1 MQEHEVKNGPKRQ
14 DLLNVDASRLSWGA
28 LARGLGAIA
37 VPIFVAIIVALA
49 ILDIKAVFE
58 PPLLL
63 PVLNTLFVSIVSFAV
78 AYISAKCYLTT
89 GLPNVLLLG
98 CGVLTFGT
106 ANLIAGWL
114 ITFTGSPNINVT
126 IHNTGAL
133 LGSLFHA
140 VGAMLPLPELVA
152 GKVSKRRKFG
162 VVLVYLGVLVFI
174 ALVAI
179 ASLRDAIPPFFM
191 QGIGPTPLRQGVL
204 GSALALFAISS
215 FLFMERYSKLKVDF
229 LYWYSLALALIAAG
243 LSAVFLQKAVGCP
256 IGWAG
261 RSAQYLAGVYFF
273 VAVLT
278 VTRGARAKG
287 TSLELM
293 LADFFREAEKHY
305 KALIDTVSDAI
316 ISVNDEGRVL
326 LWNSAAEKIFGY
338 NRREAVGAFLNYLIA
353 PDHYTDSLRKDFA
366 KAEKNPLVGK
376 TKEIEARRKNGEVFP
391 AELSVSSRKTVNG
404 RISTIII
411 RDITERKK
419 TEEEKDRF
427 LKTIEAAKE
436 AICLIS
442 PDLKITY
449 TNDTMDE
456 LFGYGKRELLGK
468 HISILNAG
476 PTPELI
482 AEKIVNTMKTKDW
495 WEGEI
500 PNKRKDGTEFTTY
513 ATISAHKDREGKI
526 LNFISIQND
535 ITERKK
541 AEEALKYSEERYA
554 LAQRVANI
562 GSWDWDIRT
571 GNLEW
576 SEKIEPMFGFGLGE
590 FKATYKAFL
599 ECVHPEDRQ
608 HVIDSVNACIE
619 KGKHYDIQHRIV
631 WPDGT
636 VRWVSE
642 TGNVIRD
649 ENNRAIRMLGVVK
662 DITERKQAED
672 VLKRDK
678 ETFER
683 LVNERTQELLHAQA
697 ELDKAKR
704 LSDIGTLAAT
714 VAHELRNP
722 LGVIK
727 TASYNIRR
735 KRKNVLLDKHLDNIE
750 KKISE
755 SNQIIDNLLSYSRIK
770 IPTYEKIEIYELL
783 NECISFMKK
792 RFYDQN
798 VSIFKNYGPT
808 KKKFIDG
815 DSLQIREIFN
825 NILTNAYQSIS
836 NKKGKIEVMTRDVGK
851 NLFEINISDNGI
863 GIDEEDLEK
872 IFQPFFTRKSKGTG
886 LGLTI
891 CNELVRLHGGKID
904 IKSKKGE
911 GTTVTI
917 TLRVKR

>member
-1 MQEHEVKNGPKRQ
+1 
-14 DLLNVDASRLSWGA
+14 
-28 LARGLGAIA
+28 
-37 VPIFVAIIVALA
+37 
-49 ILDIKAVFE
+49 
-58 PPLLL
+58 
-63 PVLNTLFVSIVSFAV
+63 
-78 AYISAKCYLTT
+78 
-89 GLPNVLLLG
+89 
-98 CGVLTFGT
+98 
-106 ANLIAGWL
+106 
-114 ITFTGSPNINVT
+114 
-126 IHNTGAL
+126 
-133 LGSLFHA
+133 

-152 GKVSKRRKFG
+152 GKVSKRRKFR

-179 ASLRDAIPPFFM
+179 ASLRETIPPFFM
-191 QGIGPTPLRQGVL
+191 QGVGPTPLRQGVL

-243 LSAVFLQKAVGCP
+243 LSAVFLQKAVGSP

-287 TSLELM
+287 TSLELT

-338 NRREAVGAFLNYLIA
+338 NRGEAVGAFLNYLIV
-353 PDHYTDSLRKDFA
+353 PDYYTDSLRKNFA
-366 KAEKNPLVGK
+366 EAEKNPLVGK
-376 TKEIEARRKNGEVFP
+376 TKEIEARRKDGEVFP

-411 RDITERKK
+411 RDISERKK

-442 PDLKITY
+442 PDLIITY
-449 TNDTMDE
+449 TNDATDE
-456 LFGYGKRELLGK
+456 LFGYRKRELVGK

-482 AEKIVNTMKTKDW
+482 IEKIADTMKRKSW

-500 PNKRKDGTEFTTY
+500 RNKRKDGTELTTY

-526 LNFISIQND
+526 LNFVSIQND

-590 FKATYKAFL
+590 FKATYEAFL

-619 KGKHYDIQHRIV
+619 KGKDYDIEHRII

-662 DITERKQAED
+662 DITEHKQAEE

-735 KRKNVLLDKHLDNIE
+735 KRKSFLIDKHLDNIE

-792 RFYDQN
+792 RVYNQN
-798 VSIFKNYGPT
+798 ISIFKNYAPM

-815 DSLQIREIFN
+815 DPLQIREIFN

-836 NKKGKIEVMTRDVGK
+836 NKKGKIEVMTRDAGK

>member
-1 MQEHEVKNGPKRQ
+1 MQEYEMRNKPKSE
-14 DLLNVDASRLSWGA
+14 DLSNVGASRLSWGA
-28 LARGLGAIA
+28 LARGVGAIT
-37 VPIFVAIIVALA
+37 VPIFVAIIVVLA

-63 PVLNTLFVSIVSFAV
+63 PALNTLFVSLASFAI

-140 VGAMLPLPELVA
+140 VGAMLPLPEITA
-152 GKVSKRRKFG
+152 GEVSKRRKFG

-179 ASLRDAIPPFFM
+179 ASLREAIPPFFM
-191 QGIGPTPLRQGVL
+191 QGLGPTPLRQGVL

-229 LYWYSLALALIAAG
+229 LFWYSLALALIAAG
-243 LSAVFLQKAVGCP
+243 LSAVFLQKAVGSP

-261 RSAQYLAGVYFF
+261 RSAQYLAGVYFI

-278 VTRGARAKG
+278 VTREARAKG
-287 TSLELM
+287 TSLELT

-305 KALIDTVSDAI
+305 RVLIDTVSDAI
-316 ISVNDEGRVL
+316 ISTNDENRVL
-326 LWNSAAEKIFGY
+326 LWNSGAEKIFGY
-338 NRREAVGAFLNYLIA
+338 GRGAAVGSLLSDLIV
-353 PDHYTDSLRKDFA
+353 PDYHTDSLRKAFA
-366 KAEKNPLVGK
+366 QAEKNPLVGK
-376 TKEIEARRKNGEVFP
+376 TKEIEARRKNGELFP

-411 RDITERKK
+411 RDISERKK

-436 AICLIS
+436 AICLLS
-442 PDLKITY
+442 PDLLITY
-449 TNDTMDE
+449 TNDAMDE
-456 LFGYGKRELLGK
+456 LFGYRKEELLGK
-468 HISILNAG
+468 HVSILNPG
-476 PTPELI
+476 PTPELV
-482 AEKIVNTMKTKDW
+482 AEKIKDTMKRKGW

-500 PNKRKDGTEFTTY
+500 SNKRKDGSELTTY
-513 ATISAHKDREGKI
+513 ATISAHKDREGRI

-590 FKATYKAFL
+590 FKATYEAFL

-608 HVIDSVNACIE
+608 HVINSVNACIE
-619 KGKHYDIQHRIV
+619 KGKGYDIEHRIV

-642 TGNVIRD
+642 TGNVIHD
-649 ENNRAIRMLGVVK
+649 ENNKAMRMLGVVK

-678 ETFER
+678 ETVER
-683 LVNERTQELLHAQA
+683 LVNERTQELLHTQA

-722 LGVIK
+722 LAVIK

-735 KRKNVLLDKHLDNIE
+735 KRKNFLLDKHLDNIE

-755 SNQIIDNLLSYSRIK
+755 SNQIINNLLSYSRIK
-770 IPTYEKIEIYELL
+770 IPTYEKVEIYELL
-783 NECISFMKK
+783 NECIAFTKK
-792 RFYDQN
+792 RFYNQD

-815 DSLQIREIFN
+815 DPLQIGEIFN

-836 NKKGKIEVMTRDVGK
+836 DKKGKIEVMTRDVGK
-851 NLFEINISDNGI
+851 NLLEINISDNGI

>member
-1 MQEHEVKNGPKRQ
+1 MEKQESKSRQ
-14 DLLNVDASRLSWGA
+14 GRQGLPDVDPSRLAWGA
-28 LARGLGAIA
+28 LARGFGAITIPA
-37 VPIFVAIIVALA
+37 FIVAIIALA

-63 PVLNTLFVSIVSFAV
+63 PVLNTLFVSVVSFAV
-78 AYISAKCYLTT
+78 AYISAKSYLRT

-98 CGVLTFGT
+98 CGVLTFGVG
-106 ANLIAGWL
+106 NLIAGWL
-114 ITFTGSPNINVT
+114 ITFPGAPNINVT
-126 IHNTGAL
+126 VHNTGAL

-140 VGAMLPLPELVA
+140 VGAMLPLPEIGA
-152 GKVSKRRKFG
+152 ENVSKRRNFG
-162 VVLVYLGVLVFI
+162 AILIYPGILVFM
-174 ALVAI
+174 ALVTI
-179 ASLRDAIPPFFM
+179 ASLRGAIPPFFT
-191 QGIGPTPLRQGVL
+191 QGVGPTPLRQGVL
-204 GSALALFAISS
+204 GSAVALFAIAS
-215 FLFMERYSKLKVDF
+215 FLFMRHYFRLKVDF

-243 LSAVFLQKAVGCP
+243 LSAVFLQKAVGSP

-261 RSAQYLAGVYFF
+261 RSAQYFAGVYFF
-273 VAVLT
+273 VAVLN

-287 TSLELM
+287 TSLEFA

-305 KALIDTVSDAI
+305 KTLIDTVSDAI
-316 ISVNDEGRVL
+316 ISTDDEGRVL

-338 NRREAVGAFLNYLIA
+338 GRGEAIGAFLNYLIV
-353 PDHYTDSLRKDFA
+353 PDYRTDSLGKDSPQV
-366 KAEKNPLVGK
+366 EKSILAGK
-376 TKEIEARRKNGEVFP
+376 TREIEARRKNGEVFP
-391 AELSVSSRKTVNG
+391 AELSVSSKKTVNG

-411 RDITERKK
+411 RDISERKK

-442 PDLKITY
+442 PDLTVTY
-449 TNDTMDE
+449 ANDAMDE
-456 LFGYGKRELLGK
+456 LFGYGKGELLGK

-476 PTPELI
+476 PTPELV
-482 AEKIVNTMKTKDW
+482 AEKLTETLKRKGW

-500 PNKRKDGTEFTTY
+500 SNRKKDGTELTTY
-513 ATISAHKDREGKI
+513 ATVSAHKDREGKI

-535 ITERKK
+535 ITQRKK

-562 GSWDWDIRT
+562 GSWDWDIQT
-571 GNLEW
+571 DNLEW
-576 SEKIEPMFGFGLGE
+576 SEKIEPMFGFGRGE
-590 FKATYKAFL
+590 FMATYEAFL

-619 KGKHYDIQHRIV
+619 KGKDYDIEHRIV

-649 ENNRAIRMLGVVK
+649 ESNKAVRMLGVVK
-662 DITERKQAED
+662 DITDRKEAEE

-678 ETFER
+678 QTFER
-683 LVNERTQELLHAQA
+683 LVNERTQELLDAQT

-735 KRKNVLLDKHLDNIE
+735 KRKNFLLDKHLDNIE

-755 SNQIIDNLLSYSRIK
+755 SDQIINNLLSYSRIK
-770 IPTYEKIEIYELL
+770 IPTYEKVEIYELL
-783 NECISFMKK
+783 NECIAFTKR
-792 RFYDQN
+792 RFYNQN
-798 VSIFKNYGPT
+798 VTISKDYGT
-808 KKKFIDG
+808 KKKKSIDA
-815 DSLQIREIFN
+815 DSLQMREIFN
-825 NILTNAYQSIS
+825 NVLTNAYQSMP
-836 NKKGKIEVMTRDVGK
+836 NKKGKIEIMTKDVGK
-851 NLFEINISDNGI
+851 NSIEIKVIDNGI
-863 GIDEEDLEK
+863 GIAEEDLDN
-872 IFQPFFTRKSKGTG
+872 IFQPFFTKKSKGTG

-904 IKSKKGE
+904 VESEKGE
-911 GTTVTI
+911 GTTVRI
-917 TLRVKR
+917 TLRIKR

>member
-14 DLLNVDASRLSWGA
+14 DLSNVDASRLSWGA
-28 LARGLGAIA
+28 LARGVGAIA
-37 VPIFVAIIVALA
+37 VPIFVAIIVVLA

-63 PVLNTLFVSIVSFAV
+63 PALNTLFVSVISFAV
-78 AYISAKCYLTT
+78 AYISARCYIKM
-89 GLPNVLLLG
+89 GLSNVLLLG

-179 ASLRDAIPPFFM
+179 ASLRGAFPPFFT
-191 QGIGPTPLRQGVL
+191 QGIGPTLLRQGVL

-215 FLFMERYSKLKVDF
+215 FLFMKRYSKLKVDF

-243 LSAVFLQKAVGCP
+243 LSAVFLQKAVGSP

-293 LADFFREAEKHY
+293 LAYFFREAEKHY

-316 ISVNDEGRVL
+316 ISINDEGRVL

-338 NRREAVGAFLNYLIA
+338 SRGEAVGTFLNYLIV
-353 PDHYTDSLRKDFA
+353 PDYYTDSLRKDFA
-366 KAEKNPLVGK
+366 EVEKNPLVGK
-376 TKEIEARRKNGEVFP
+376 MKEIEARRKDGELFP
-391 AELSVSSRKTVNG
+391 AELSVSSRKTANG
-404 RISTIII
+404 WISTIII
-411 RDITERKK
+411 RDISERKK

-436 AICLIS
+436 AICLLS

-449 TNDTMDE
+449 TNDATDE
-456 LFGYGKRELLGK
+456 LFGYRKGELVGE
-468 HISILNAG
+468 HVSILNAG
-476 PTPELI
+476 PTPELV
-482 AEKIVNTMKTKDW
+482 AEKIADTMKRKGW

-500 PNKRKDGTEFTTY
+500 SNKRKDSTELTTY
-513 ATISAHKDREGKI
+513 ATLSAHKDREGRI

-571 GNLEW
+571 GNLKW
-576 SEKIEPMFGFGLGE
+576 SEKIEPMFGFARGE
-590 FKATYKAFL
+590 FKASYEAFL

-619 KGKHYDIQHRIV
+619 KGKNYDIEHRIV

-649 ENNRAIRMLGVVK
+649 ANNKAMRMLGVVK
-662 DITERKQAED
+662 DITERKQAEE

-683 LVNERTQELLHAQA
+683 LVNERTQELLYAQA

-735 KRKNVLLDKHLDNIE
+735 KRKSTLIDKHLDNIE

-755 SNQIIDNLLSYSRIK
+755 SDQIINNLLSYSRIK

-792 RFYDQN
+792 RFYNQK
-798 VSIFKNYGPT
+798 VSIFKNYGPR

-815 DSLQIREIFN
+815 DPLQIREIFN
-825 NILTNAYQSIS
+825 NILTNAYQSIL

-863 GIDEEDLEK
+863 GIDEEDLDK

-891 CNELVRLHGGKID
+891 CNELVRLHGGRID
-904 IKSKKGE
+904 IKSRKGE
-911 GTTVTI
+911 GTTVRI

>member
-14 DLLNVDASRLSWGA
+14 DLSNVDDSRLSWGA

-63 PVLNTLFVSIVSFAV
+63 PVLNMLFVSVVSFAV

-126 IHNTGAL
+126 IHNIGAL

-140 VGAMLPLPELVA
+140 VGAMLPLPEIA
-152 GKVSKRRKFG
+152 TGKVSKRRKFG
-162 VVLVYLGVLVFI
+162 VVLVYLGVLAFI
-174 ALVAI
+174 GLVAI
-179 ASLRDAIPPFFM
+179 ASLREAIPPFFM
-191 QGIGPTPLRQGVL
+191 QGLGPTPLRQGVL
-204 GSALALFAISS
+204 GSAVALFAISS

-243 LSAVFLQKAVGCP
+243 LSAVFLQKAVGSP

-305 KALIDTVSDAI
+305 RTLIDTVSDAI
-316 ISVNDEGRVL
+316 ISVNDEDRVL

-338 NRREAVGAFLNYLIA
+338 SRGEAVGAFLNYLIV
-353 PDHYTDSLRKDFA
+353 PDYYTDSLRKDFA

-376 TKEIEARRKNGEVFP
+376 TKEIEAGRKDGEVFP

-411 RDITERKK
+411 RDISERKK

-449 TNDTMDE
+449 TNDATDE
-456 LFGYGKRELLGK
+456 LFGYQKRELVGK

-476 PTPELI
+476 PEPELI
-482 AEKIVNTMKTKDW
+482 VEKITNTMKRKDW

-500 PNKRKDGTEFTTY
+500 PNRRKDGTELTTY
-513 ATISAHKDREGKI
+513 ATISAHKDREGKVV
-526 LNFISIQND
+526 NFVSIQND

-554 LAQRVANI
+554 FAQRVANI

-576 SEKIEPMFGFGLGE
+576 SERIEPMFGFGHGE
-590 FKATYKAFL
+590 FKATYEAFL

-619 KGKHYDIQHRIV
+619 KGKDYDIEHRIV
-631 WPDGT
+631 WTDGT

-662 DITERKQAED
+662 DITERKQAEH

-735 KRKNVLLDKHLDNIE
+735 KRKNFLLDKHLDNIE

-755 SNQIIDNLLSYSRIK
+755 SNQIINNLLSYSRIK

-792 RFYDQN
+792 RFYNQN

-815 DSLQIREIFN
+815 DPLQIREIFN

-836 NKKGKIEVMTRDVGK
+836 NKKGKIEVMSRDVGK

-917 TLRVKR
+917 TLRVER

>member
-14 DLLNVDASRLSWGA
+14 DLSNVDASRLSWGA
-28 LARGLGAIA
+28 LAKGVGAIA
-37 VPIFVAIIVALA
+37 VPIFVAIIVVLA

-63 PVLNTLFVSIVSFAV
+63 PVLNTLFVSVVSFAV

-152 GKVSKRRKFG
+152 GKVSKRRKFR

-179 ASLRDAIPPFFM
+179 ASLRETIPPFFM
-191 QGIGPTPLRQGVL
+191 QGVGPTPLRQGVL

-243 LSAVFLQKAVGCP
+243 LSAVFLQKAVGSP

-287 TSLELM
+287 TSLELT

-338 NRREAVGAFLNYLIA
+338 NRGEAVGAFLNYLIV
-353 PDHYTDSLRKDFA
+353 PDYYTDSLRKNFA
-366 KAEKNPLVGK
+366 EAEKNPLVGK
-376 TKEIEARRKNGEVFP
+376 TKEIEARRKDGEVFP

-411 RDITERKK
+411 RDISERKK

-442 PDLKITY
+442 PDLIITY
-449 TNDTMDE
+449 TNDATDE
-456 LFGYGKRELLGK
+456 LFGYRKRELVGK

-482 AEKIVNTMKTKDW
+482 IEKIADTMKRKSW

-500 PNKRKDGTEFTTY
+500 RNKRKDGTELTTY

-526 LNFISIQND
+526 LNFVSIQND

-590 FKATYKAFL
+590 FKATYEAFL

-619 KGKHYDIQHRIV
+619 KGKDYDIEHRII

-662 DITERKQAED
+662 DITEHKQAEE

-735 KRKNVLLDKHLDNIE
+735 KRKSFLIDKHLDNIE

-792 RFYDQN
+792 RVYNQN
-798 VSIFKNYGPT
+798 ISIFKNYAPM

-815 DSLQIREIFN
+815 DPLQIREIFN

-836 NKKGKIEVMTRDVGK
+836 NKKGKIEVMTRDAGK

>member
-1 MQEHEVKNGPKRQ
+1 MQERKVKNEPKRQ
-14 DLLNVDASRLSWGA
+14 DLSNVDASRLSWGA
-28 LARGLGAIA
+28 VARGVGAIA
-37 VPIFVAIIVALA
+37 VPIFVAIIVVLA

-63 PVLNTLFVSIVSFAV
+63 PVLNTLFVSVVSFAV

-140 VGAMLPLPELVA
+140 MGAMLPLPEIA
-152 GKVSKRRKFG
+152 TGKVSKRRKFR

-179 ASLRDAIPPFFM
+179 ASLREAIPPFFM
-191 QGIGPTPLRQGVL
+191 QGLGPTPLRQGVL

-243 LSAVFLQKAVGCP
+243 LSAVFLQKAVGSP

-261 RSAQYLAGVYFF
+261 RSAQYLAGVYFI

-278 VTRGARAKG
+278 ITREARAKG
-287 TSLELM
+287 TSLELT

-338 NRREAVGAFLNYLIA
+338 SRGEAVGAFLNYLIV
-353 PDHYTDSLRKDFA
+353 PDYYTDSLRKDFA
-366 KAEKNPLVGK
+366 KAEKNPPVGK
-376 TKEIEARRKNGEVFP
+376 TKEIEARRKDGEVFP
-391 AELSVSSRKTVNG
+391 AELSVSSRKTANG

-436 AICLIS
+436 AICLLS
-442 PDLKITY
+442 PDLIITY
-449 TNDTMDE
+449 TNDATDE
-456 LFGYGKRELLGK
+456 LFGYQKGELVGK
-468 HISILNAG
+468 HVSILNVG
-476 PTPELI
+476 PTPELV
-482 AEKIVNTMKTKDW
+482 AEKIAGTMKRKGW

-500 PNKRKDGTEFTTY
+500 SNKRKDGTELTTY
-513 ATISAHKDREGKI
+513 ATVSAHKDREGRI

-590 FKATYKAFL
+590 FKATYEAFL

-619 KGKHYDIQHRIV
+619 KGKNYDIEHRIV

-642 TGNVIRD
+642 TGNVIHD
-649 ENNRAIRMLGVVK
+649 ENNRAMRMLGVVK

-678 ETFER
+678 ETVER

-735 KRKNVLLDKHLDNIE
+735 KRKNLLLDKHLDNIE

-755 SNQIIDNLLSYSRIK
+755 SNQIINNLLSYSRIK

-783 NECISFMKK
+783 NECIAFTKK
-792 RFYDQN
+792 RFYNQN

-815 DSLQIREIFN
+815 DPLQIGEVFN

-836 NKKGKIEVMTRDVGK
+836 DKKGKIEVMTRDVGK
-851 NLFEINISDNGI
+851 NLLEINISDNGI

-891 CNELVRLHGGKID
+891 CNELVRLHGGTID